1 MDIDKEL
8 NELFSDPLL
17 DVNDKELTLFNIP
30 SDMKRVMEKR
40 RIQPDHYAQKK
51 PCEDFHLYKPLFETV
66 QQELK
71 EGKRSLVRTSKTA
84 NMDEGHFYVVD
95 GMLVLLQSIG
105 QKKRSRSG
113 MIDGRTRCI
122 YENGT
127 ESDILLETLRRNV
140 LHDGYGVTDTQD
152 AIDDSFFN
160 QSMTEGD
167 KSTGYVYVLKSL
179 SPDPEIASV
188 KDLYKIGFTIN
199 TVEERIA
206 NAEKEPTYLMAPV
219 QIVETAQIVNMNSHI
234 FETIIHQV
242 FNAVQF
248 QLKVYDEEGNLHI
261 PAEWFVVPL
270 EIINLV
276 IQKIVDGTITQYSY
290 NAELQCLEKRLIKKT
305 STFNIDGLKVL
316 TLNIKEGFFKEI
328 MSGEKTSEYREI
340 KQTTINKYTYIDEA
354 DGKRYLRH
362 YDVIRFYVGYHKD
375 RDSALVEITD
385 ITCLSGIVEY
395 KLGRVLEH
403 ISNKETQHTCVD

>member
-8 NELFSDPLL
+8 DELFGDPLL
-17 DVNDKELTLFNIP
+17 DVTDKELTLFNLP
-30 SDMKRVMEKR
+30 ADMKRVMEKR

-51 PCEDFHLYKPLFETV
+51 QCEDFYLFKPLFEAV

-71 EGKRSLVRTSKTA
+71 EGKRSLVRISKTA
-84 NMDEGHFYVVD
+84 SLDEGHFYVVD
-95 GMLVLLQSIG
+95 GMLVMLQSIQ
-105 QKKRSRSG
+105 QKTRSRNG

-140 LHDGYGVTDTQD
+140 LHEGYGVTDPQEVID
-152 AIDDSFFN
+152 ALFDN
-160 QSMTEGD
+160 QQLTEGD

-179 SPDPEIASV
+179 SPDPEIAGV

-199 TVEERIA
+199 SVEERIA

-242 FNAVQF
+242 FSAVQF

-261 PAEWFVVPL
+261 PTEWFVVPL

-276 IQKIVDGTITQYSY
+276 IQKIVDKTITQYSY
-290 NAELQCLEKRLIKKT
+290 NAELQCLEKRLVKSA
-305 STFNIDGLKVL
+305 STFNTEGLKVL
-316 TLNIKEGFFKEI
+316 TLNIKDVYFQEI
-328 MSGEKTSEYREI
+328 LKGDKTSEYREI

-354 DGKRYLRH
+354 DGKRYLRR
-362 YDVIRFYVGYHKD
+362 YDVIRFYVGYHRD
-375 RDSALVEITD
+375 RDSALVELVDT
-385 ITCLSGIVEY
+385 TCMNGVVEY
-395 KLGRVLEH
+395 KLGRILEYV
-403 ISNKETQHTCVD
+403 SGKN